1 MRGNINLQMSNWI
14 ILVSTILTIKYILE
28 NLIELCKFNKKIGL
42 TTKKTIKKV
51 IVFFILTVSIVIII
65 GITFPYFKW
74 RFLNSVSI
82 GNLTLIVAFTQLF
95 FGIIFTLF
103 INRKKYKVK

>member
-42 TTKKTIKKV
+42 TTKETIKKSN
-51 IVFFILTVSIVIII
+51 SIFYINSKHCYYYRNY
-65 GITFPYFKW
+65 FP
-74 RFLNSVSI
+74 
-82 GNLTLIVAFTQLF
+82 
-95 FGIIFTLF
+95 IF
-103 INRKKYKVK
+103 

>member
-51 IVFFILTVSIVIII
+51 IVFFILTVSIVII

-74 RFLNSVSI
+74 RFLNAVSI

>member
-51 IVFFILTVSIVIII
+51 IVFL
-65 GITFPYFKW
+65 Y
-74 RFLNSVSI
+74 
-82 GNLTLIVAFTQLF
+82 
-95 FGIIFTLF
+95 
-103 INRKKYKVK
+103 